1 MLGLQLSPLLDLI
14 GVVFQMG
21 AHDALHKAREVG
33 SSIAQTTDNE
43 VRTHLR
49 VPTEVDRS
57 TIYQ

>member
-1 MLGLQLSPLLDLI
+1 
-14 GVVFQMG
+14 MG